1 MATIFIP
8 AMWRDDFGGLKEVSA
23 NGVTVGEVVEAL
35 AKTYPVIRD
44 RLKANVSIAVDG
56 EVTPLGLL
64 ERIAP
69 DSEIHFV
76 PAIKG
81 G

>member
-1 MATIFIP
+1 MAIVYIP
-8 AMWRDDFGGLKEVSA
+8 AMWRDDFDGRREVA
-23 NGVTVGEVVEAL
+23 AEGATVGEVVNSLE
-35 AKTYPVIRD
+35 KIYPEIREK
-44 RLKANVSIAVDG
+44 LTANVSIAVDG

-64 ERIAP
+64 EDVDP

-76 PAIKG
+76 PAIRG